1 MGNVNITLGNETVGS
16 IAFTQ
21 PEAGLNA
28 HRTAAGF
35 RLHIPAS
42 MTFSAPSER
51 GLPLTLE
58 SLRVAFYADHA
69 GKQTE
74 VGSARCDSIF
84 STPMRDAPIAF
95 SWDWTMEAFAFY
107 DRLRAGK
114 EPKFRLQV
122 CGNIRYIL
130 VPEGCSRS
138 GREPC
143 SIAASFY
150 QWGEVGYSQ
159 QVWTKMMRDLN
170 IRDSIL
176 VEIPFPS
183 DPPTGWEP
191 IWAALRDARESFDAG
206 GSTGWKNAVASVRL
220 ALEGWQRLEKEDQG
234 RGWKRPDRADLE
246 SRTKVQRIDN
256 IRWHLIQ
263 LAHHAAHTRADEW
276 TRDDAVL
283 LLSTLCSLLAVR
295 KP

>member
-1 MGNVNITLGNETVGS
+1 MGNVNITFGNETVGS

-21 PEAGLNA
+21 PGVGLNA
-28 HRTAAGF
+28 SRTAAGF
-35 RLHIPAS
+35 RLQIPAA
-42 MTFSAPSER
+42 MRFSAPSGS

-58 SLRVAFYADHA
+58 NLRAIFFADHA

-74 VGSARCDSIF
+74 IGSAPCDSIF
-84 STPMRDAPIAF
+84 FTPVHEAPITF

-107 DRLRAGK
+107 ENLRAGT

-122 CGNIRYIL
+122 CGDIRYIL
-130 VPEGCSRS
+130 VPDGRSRTGKEACSSATR
-138 GREPC
+138 
-143 SIAASFY
+143 FY

-159 QVWTKMMRDLN
+159 KVWTKMMRDLN
-170 IRDSIL
+170 LQDSIL

-191 IWAALRDARESFDAG
+191 IWAGLRDARDSFDAG
-206 GSTGWKNAVASVRL
+206 GSTGWKNSITSVRL
-220 ALEGWQRLEKEDQG
+220 ALDEWRKIEKEDQG
-234 RGWKRPDRADLE
+234 PGWQSPKNSDLH
-246 SRTKVQRIDN
+246 SRTKEQRIDN

-263 LAHHAAHTRADEW
+263 LAHYAAHTKADDW
-276 TRDDAVL
+276 TRDDAL
-283 LLSTLCSLLAVR
+283 LMLSTLSSLLAVR